1 MKYKKILTWACTA
14 ALFLT
19 GCTTDTASNGRWMED
34 SNAVRIQASAGS
46 TLTRSNPIDE
56 SKQTGFNDG
65 DKISV
70 RNRNITVNY
79 TLNGEIWQPV
89 DNDKYLVWDK
99 NDLKFEAYYPCDG
112 KNTFSVGYI
121 KQDQSNEEALA
132 QSDYMRITSNNLT
145 EVPSDKHLRLQLQRQ
160 TARLIFKI
168 QKFND
173 EFSERVKVTDL
184 KIYSQEN
191 TNGNSAW
198 EVIRPYQQN
207 GDGGVNTTYTAL
219 VIPGV
224 IYAELNTSENSYNS
238 EGEPQAL
245 NLETGELEAGKS
257 YTYNLIVGKNKVT
270 VGGVTV
276 AEWKTGNTL
285 QGGVAEEEDLTPYV
299 TMSAASKQTFK
310 MTCTGSYTL
319 PDLEYSVNNGTW
331 QKVVANQG
339 VDFGG
344 DLGSLRLR
352 GICPN
357 GTATDYKNYS
367 TITFSDPSVEVECS
381 GDIRTLIDYTAYDA
395 VATENSSFISLFN
408 GCSVLTSAPKLHATA
423 LKESCYRQMFEG
435 CTSLEQ
441 APDLPATELQDLCY
455 HSMFKGCIALTQAP
469 VLQATA
475 LKEQCYRQMFE
486 GCTSLTQ
493 APVLPARELQNY
505 CYFSMFSG
513 CTALTQAPV
522 LPATE
527 LKNYCYYSMFSGC
540 TSLAQAP
547 MLSAKELGWY
557 CYSNMFKGCTSLVK
571 APALPA
577 TTLQPSCYSYMFANC
592 EKLTEAPVLKAM
604 KMESNSYKNM
614 FEGCKS
620 LVNAPDLPATTLNI
634 NCYQSMFSGCTSLK
648 KAPELRAKKFE
659 ERCYCWMF
667 QDCKNLES
675 VTMLTN
681 EYGSSPLVSWLK
693 GAGTEAKNRRTLKV
707 YSKEIYNKIVKT
719 YDPQMPDIWKIG
731 ANCKVLDKDG
741 VEITTTE

>member
-19 GCTTDTASNGRWMED
+19 GCTTDTANNGRWMED

-56 SKQTGFNDG
+56 SKQTGFNQG

-79 TLNGEIWQPV
+79 TFDGEKLWVPE
-89 DNDKYLVWDK
+89 NDKYLVWDEK
-99 NDLKFEAYYPCDG
+99 DLTFEAYYPYDG

-121 KQDQSNEEALA
+121 KKDQSTLKALA
-132 QSDYMRITSNNLT
+132 QSDYMNTTSNLQSI
-145 EVPSDKHLRLQLQRQ
+145 PSDKHLTLKLERK

-173 EFSERVKVTDL
+173 EFSERVKVTEL
-184 KIYSQEN
+184 KIDSPEK
-191 TNGNSAW
+191 TNGETTDDW
-198 EVIRPYQQN
+198 GPITPYQI
-207 GDGGVNTTYTAL
+207 GDGGVGTTYTAL

-224 IYAELNTSENSYNS
+224 INAVLNTSEKSLDS

-245 NLETGELEAGKS
+245 YLETGTLKAGKS

-276 AEWKTGNTL
+276 AEWTPGTPL
-285 QGGVAEEEDLTPYV
+285 QGGEAKEEDLTPYV
-299 TMSAASKQTFK
+299 TMTAASKQTFVMK
-310 MTCTGSYTL
+310 CAGNYTL

-331 QKVVANQG
+331 KKVVALGLVN
-339 VDFGG
+339 FGG

-352 GICPN
+352 GKCPN
-357 GTATDYKNYS
+357 GTATNDKE
-367 TITFSDPSVEVECS
+367 FSRIDFGNLNVKVDCS

-395 VATENSSFISLFN
+395 VATENSSFISLFQN
-408 GCSVLTSAPKLHATA
+408 CTA
-423 LKESCYRQMFEG
+423 LKSAPQLPAKALKGSCYQQMFEG
-435 CTSLEQ
+435 CTSLTQ
-441 APDLPATELQDLCY
+441 APVLPATELKERCY
-455 HSMFKGCIALTQAP
+455 QSMFKGCIALTQAP

-475 LKEQCYRQMFE
+475 LKGQCYRQMFE
-486 GCTSLTQ
+486 GCTSLEQ
-493 APVLPARELQNY
+493 APVLPATELQES

-557 CYSNMFKGCTSLVK
+557 CYNNMFKGCKSLVK

-592 EKLTEAPVLKAM
+592 EKLTEAPELKAT
-604 KMESNSYKNM
+604 KMRSGSYQSM
-614 FEGCKS
+614 FEGCTS
-620 LVNAPDLPATTLNI
+620 LVNAPALPATELDI
-634 NCYQSMFSGCTSLK
+634 NCYQSMFKGCTSLK

-667 QDCKNLES
+667 QDCKKLES

-681 EYGSSPLVSWLK
+681 EYGYTPLYGWLN
-693 GAGTEAKNRRTLKV
+693 GAGTEAENRTLKV
-707 YSKEIYNKIVKT
+707 YDKETYKDIVT
-719 YDPQMPDIWKIG
+719 SYDSSMSDIWKIG
-731 ANCKVLDKDG
+731 KCTVLDKDG
-741 VEITTTE
+741 GKITTTE